1 MFKDLVWCGSIQTGL
16 FDVKDRKRSK
26 KLMQSLDIINTKM
39 GSGTLKYAA
48 AGLSHNQKW
57 KTVFQKRSLSY
68 TTNWNQLLEV
78 S

>member
-1 MFKDLVWCGSIQTGL
+1 
-16 FDVKDRKRSK
+16 
-26 KLMQSLDIINTKM
+26 MQSLDIINTKM

-48 AGLSHNQKW
+48 AGLGHNQKW
-57 KTVFQKRSLSY
+57 KTVFQRRSLSY